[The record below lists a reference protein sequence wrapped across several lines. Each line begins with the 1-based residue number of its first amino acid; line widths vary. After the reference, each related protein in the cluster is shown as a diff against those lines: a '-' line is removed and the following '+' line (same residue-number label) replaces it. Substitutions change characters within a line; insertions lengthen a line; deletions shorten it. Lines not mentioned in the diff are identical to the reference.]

1 MTRYQDKIYPC
12 KIFVACIMTKLL
24 LCLLKNKI
32 NLQEALQ
39 FPCYNYAPNLTATET
54 GKTIADIKDIFDTI

>member
-1 MTRYQDKIYPC
+1 
-12 KIFVACIMTKLL
+12 MTKLL

-54 GKTIADIKDIFDTI
+54 GKTIADIKDIFDTIWNV